1 MVGPDIL
8 IEGLG
13 FRVLEAGCYSYGVGE
28 GLGFVYFE
36 ARFRF
41 WKVWGCFRFQ
51 GLLWRS
57 WESGIFPYSG
67 QGSNPKP

>member
-13 FRVLEAGCYSYGVGE
+13 FRVLEAGCYRFGE

-36 ARFRF
+36 AKFRLGRFGVVF
-41 WKVWGCFRFQ
+41 VSKDCFG
-51 GLLWRS
+51 GL
-57 WESGIFPYSG
+57 
-67 QGSNPKP
+67 GSLKYFRTRVKGL